1 MYAILMPRNRYMVVV
16 VLLTFFV
23 ISLVTNILGP
33 IVPDII
39 GSFHVSL
46 TAAGFLAFAFFIA
59 YGVMSIPAG
68 FLVERF
74 TEKPVMVAAFLVG
87 TLGSLSFAL
96 FPAYR
101 VAIVSLFL
109 IGAGMASLQVAIN
122 PLLRVAGGEE
132 HYAFNSTLAQLVFGS
147 ASFISPRIY
156 SYLVLNLNRG
166 SSGQSVFLRVL
177 GRWTPAGL
185 PWASMYWIFA
195 AFTLL
200 MVAILSFSRFPRVQY
215 TAEERAGSWEMYLSL
230 ARKRVVWMYFVAMF
244 AYVGCEQG
252 TADWISKF
260 LYQYHGFD
268 PHTKGATVVS
278 WFWGLLTGGC
288 SIGMLLLKIFD
299 SRKVLIGA
307 CTGALFCLSAALLG
321 PANVSVLA
329 FPAIG
334 LFASVMWPIII
345 SLALNSVAE
354 HHGSFSGIL
363 STAIVGGAV
372 VPVIIGG
379 IGDHVGLRAGLAFLY
394 VTFGFVLSVGFWAK
408 PLISNATI
416 VLKKASAE
424 AAV

>member
-1 MYAILMPRNRYMVVV
+1 MARNRYMVALVF
-16 VLLTFFV
+16 LTFFV
-23 ISLVTNILGP
+23 MSLLTNILGP

-39 GSFHVSL
+39 SSFHVSL

-74 TEKPVMVAAFLVG
+74 TEKPVMLLALLLG

-96 FPAYR
+96 FPQYR
-101 VAIVSLFL
+101 VAIVSLFVM
-109 IGAGMASLQVAIN
+109 GSGMATLQVAVN

-156 SYLVLNLNRG
+156 SYLVLNLNGASPGRNA
-166 SSGQSVFLRVL
+166 FLRVL
-177 GRWTPAGL
+177 GRLTPAGL

-195 AFTLL
+195 ASTLL
-200 MVAILSFSRFPRVQY
+200 MAAVISFSRFPRVHY
-215 TAEERAGSWEMYLSL
+215 TDDERAGSWETYRSL
-230 ARKRVVWMYFVAMF
+230 ARQRVVWMYFVAMF
-244 AYVGCEQG
+244 AYLGCEQG

-268 PHTKGATVVS
+268 PHTTGATAVS
-278 WFWGLLTGGC
+278 WFWGLLTAGC

-299 SRKVLIGA
+299 SGKVLIGA
-307 CTGALFCLSAALLG
+307 CVGALCCLSAALFG
-321 PANVSVLA
+321 PAKVSVIA
-329 FPAIG
+329 FPAVG
-334 LFASVMWPIII
+334 LFASVMWPIVI

-379 IGDHVGLRAGLAFLY
+379 IGDRRGLRTGVAFLY

-408 PLISNATI
+408 PLISNAITI
-416 VLKKASAE
+416 SLKKASAE
-424 AAV
+424 AAL

>member
-1 MYAILMPRNRYMVVV
+1 MARNRYMVALVF
-16 VLLTFFV
+16 LTFFV
-23 ISLVTNILGP
+23 MSLLTNILGP

-39 GSFHVSL
+39 SSFHVSL

-74 TEKPVMVAAFLVG
+74 TEKPVMLLALLLG

-96 FPAYR
+96 FPQYR
-101 VAIVSLFL
+101 VAIVSLFVM
-109 IGAGMASLQVAIN
+109 GAGMATLQVAVN

-147 ASFISPRIY
+147 ASFISPRVY
-156 SYLVLNLNRG
+156 SYLVLNLNGASPGRN
-166 SSGQSVFLRVL
+166 VFLRVL
-177 GRWTPAGL
+177 GRLTPAGL

-195 AFTLL
+195 ASTLL
-200 MVAILSFSRFPRVQY
+200 MIAVISFSRFPRVHY
-215 TAEERAGSWEMYLSL
+215 TDDERAGSWETYRSL
-230 ARKRVVWMYFVAMF
+230 ARQRVVWMYFVAMF
-244 AYVGCEQG
+244 AYLGCEQG
-252 TADWISKF
+252 PADWNSKF

-268 PHTKGATVVS
+268 PHTTGATAVS
-278 WFWGLLTGGC
+278 WFWGLLTAGC

-299 SRKVLIGA
+299 SGKVLIGA
-307 CTGALFCLSAALLG
+307 CVGALCCLSAALFG
-321 PANVSVLA
+321 PAKVSVIA
-329 FPAIG
+329 FPAVG
-334 LFASVMWPIII
+334 LFTSVMWPIVI

-379 IGDHVGLRAGLAFLY
+379 IGDRRGLRTGVAFLY

-408 PLISNATI
+408 PLISNAITI
-416 VLKKASAE
+416 SLKKASVEGAL
-424 AAV
+424 